1 MTAFAAER
9 RLEEL
14 TTEVA
19 RKSLNGTLTAKFMG
33 EAEAEAERLRTQI
46 RNYKA
51 SLKLA
56 GSASPNE
63 CGDPDPGCGVDYGPG
78 FGGYT
83 PGIPEGQRIMPVSM
97 HQISKHQI
105 EGLRMAALQK
115 TSFGVNVGEKGL
127 EEGFGAIRDK
137 TVTAS
142 ARLNLVGNDL
152 PPIQMLGER
161 GWFSLPF
168 ETLRV
173 SNVLPNVAMT
183 QGGASYFVH
192 SGSGAQASYVAE
204 GATKPDIQAQ
214 VSEVYVKAAKFAG
227 MARITHELL
236 TDASEF
242 GGHLVNDLAMSLYNS
257 ESDGLLNGTV
267 GTVGFNGI
275 NQISGTLSRAVAS
288 NENPID
294 TLILAAADLRS
305 DFFTPEIAFIHP
317 QTLAQLRKQRDANG
331 RLQIDLVSG
340 ASGASGTNN
349 IERLWGI
356 DFIQTTQ
363 QAAGTCAMLSVSAG
377 ACFVFVRES
386 LRTFY
391 DPYTESQNNIER
403 WIAETRVALAA
414 PRPGAINLISG
425 LPTS

>member
-1 MTAFAAER
+1 MASYSSPAEHGF
-9 RLEEL
+9 
-14 TTEVA
+14 VD
-19 RKSLNGTLTAKFMG
+19 
-33 EAEAEAERLRTQI
+33 
-46 RNYKA
+46 RN
-51 SLKLA
+51 
-56 GSASPNE
+56 P
-63 CGDPDPGCGVDYGPG
+63 GDDFGYGPG

-83 PGIPEGQRIMPVSM
+83 PGIPDGQRIMPVSM
-97 HQISKHQI
+97 HQITKHQL

-115 TSFGVNVGEKGL
+115 SSFGVNVGEKGL

-142 ARLNLVGNDL
+142 ARVNLVGNDL
-152 PPIQMLGER
+152 PPIQMLGDR
-161 GWFSLPF
+161 GWFSLPY

-173 SNVLPNVAMT
+173 SNVLPNVVMT

-192 SGSGAQASYVAE
+192 SGNGSEASYVAE
-204 GATKPDIQAQ
+204 GASKPDIQAQ
-214 VSEVYVKAAKFAG
+214 VSEVYVKAAKAAG
-227 MARITHELL
+227 MARVTHELL
-236 TDASEF
+236 SDANEF
-242 GGHLVNDLAMSLYNS
+242 GGHLVNDLARSVYNA
-257 ESDGLLNGTV
+257 ESHLLLNGTV
-267 GTVGFNGI
+267 SANGFNGI
-275 NQISGTLSRAVAS
+275 NQISGTLTRAVATD
-288 NENPID
+288 ENPID
-294 TLILAAADLRS
+294 TLILAAADLRT

-317 QTLAQLRKQRDANG
+317 QTLAQLRKQRDTNG

-363 QAAGTCAMLSVSAG
+363 QQAGTCAMLSVSAG

-403 WIAETRVALAA
+403 WVAETRTALAA

-425 LPTS
+425 LPTG